1 MLRSMGLR
9 SFHILFIV
17 MATLLSAGFGLWCF
31 LSDAG
36 RELSGSTAMGAIS
49 LLAAVGLVVYGIKFV
64 KKLDEEGID

>member
-1 MLRSMGLR
+1 MGLR

-17 MATLLSAGFGLWCF
+17 MATLMSVGFGLWCF

-36 RELSGSTAMGAIS
+36 RELGGSSAMGTIS
-49 LLAAVGLVVYGIKFV
+49 LLAAVGLVVYGVKFV